1 MEEAVDKIGFGVF
14 QVLLSLYLGSTGVSS
29 VSVCC
34 VFVHC
39 AFVCALCSVFSM
51 YRIVENIDSG
61 KHWRIW

>member
-29 VSVCC
+29 VCC

-39 AFVCALCSVFSM
+39 MLICALCVLFSPCTFISEMLSVLVGGG
-51 YRIVENIDSG
+51 IN
-61 KHWRIW
+61 